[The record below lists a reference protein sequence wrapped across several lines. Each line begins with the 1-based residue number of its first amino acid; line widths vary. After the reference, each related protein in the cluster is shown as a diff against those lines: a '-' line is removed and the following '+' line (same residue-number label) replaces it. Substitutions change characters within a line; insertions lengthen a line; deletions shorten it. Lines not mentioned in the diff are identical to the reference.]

1 MKHALVLCL
10 ILIACGK
17 SQEEKA
23 REEAERDERAR
34 IAREGSSAT
43 SSTSTP
49 TPTEAAK
56 PAPTEAAKP
65 AGSGSGSA
73 AAKEPQAE
81 PTTPAEIDKARKQ
94 AMIDNRDQDVIKYCG
109 MSNLGDKTDPQILLG
124 CTLAACRQKDEAKAR
139 EWSKPLG
146 NAGVQKEFLQQAK
159 KICLASQ
166 VGI

>member
-10 ILIACGK
+10 FLIACGK
-17 SQEEKA
+17 SQEETA

-34 IAREGSSAT
+34 IAREGSSA
-43 SSTSTP
+43 SSTSTTTP

-56 PAPTEAAKP
+56 PAPAEAPKD
-65 AGSGSGSA
+65 A
-73 AAKEPQAE
+73 AAPKEPQAE

-124 CTLAACRQKDEAKAR
+124 CTLAACRQKDETKAR
-139 EWSKPLG
+139 EWSRPLG
-146 NAGVQKEFLQQAK
+146 NPGTQKEFLQQAK

>member
-10 ILIACGK
+10 FLIACGK

-34 IAREGSSAT
+34 IAREGSSS
-43 SSTSTP
+43 SSTSTTTP

-56 PAPTEAAKP
+56 PAPTEASKD
-65 AGSGSGSA
+65 GGA
-73 AAKEPQAE
+73 AAPKEPQAE

-139 EWSKPLG
+139 EWSRPLG